1 MRVAVI
7 GAGPAGCLIGGLL
20 ARQGHQV
27 VLGERRRREDM
38 RAKDARS
45 IQLSL
50 SPRGFRALAAA
61 GLDERVRADSIALE
75 GRVFHR
81 LDGSLQSLL
90 PIDPDWKNYSVS
102 RWGLTET
109 IIGWAQSQSG
119 LDLRFGW
126 QCLDIAR
133 SSQQVIWRSG
143 DGVLREEAFDL
154 VVGADGV
161 ASTVRSCIVR
171 SPTIDFAKRFSP
183 WGYAELTLRHPSDAY
198 PFEPHGI
205 HIWPRDNFFMVAFP
219 AADRSY
225 RATLVM
231 RHAQVHDLLE
241 SGQLPGVLTQGL
253 PDVVGCLEPGAFDQS
268 SLKWQAI
275 PIVRCGR
282 WDDGQFLVMLGDAA
296 HATAPF
302 MGQGVNIALEDAAR
316 LAQEL
321 QQVDVQN
328 LAGALARFSA
338 DRVMEGIACCD
349 LSENAAQLLLKFPPP
364 QADPNKGP
372 LADLNF
378 RGAHY
383 AEVARA
389 MLPGWQGEVYADAF
403 PSLHSGVLPIDPTVL
418 SVTHLPAGATLIE
431 SGSVADAMF
440 VLQRGTVRI
449 ELATE
454 SLRLSAPTVIGEMGW
469 FGSKR
474 RTGSVFAETDCELG
488 RLGYADLE
496 RLCRQ
501 SPASALPIVR
511 QVSDL
516 AVQRLTAHFH
526 AGGGYLWIFSSPE
539 AQQRLLRFARRFRE
553 DLAAMHPIADA
564 ALAKVLESEAGLRL
578 SRQARSLGPA
588 GPKTDAPPDAASE
601 HPWLALVRTQQ
612 IRMVLLFGEA
622 SASAQDL
629 IAQLRAAGV
638 AVIEE
643 QSSEHGTLDA
653 LSHAQRLGT

>member
-1 MRVAVI
+1 MRVAVV

-20 ARQGHQV
+20 AQQGHRV
-27 VLGERRRREDM
+27 VLGERRRPEDM
-38 RAKDARS
+38 RVNDERS

-50 SPRGFRALAAA
+50 SPRGLRALAVA
-61 GLDERVRADSIALE
+61 GLDAQVRADSIALD
-75 GRVFHR
+75 GRVFHH
-81 LDGSLQSLL
+81 LDGSLQALL
-90 PIDPDWKNYSVS
+90 PSDPNWKNYAVS

-109 IIGWAQSQSG
+109 VMRWAQSQPG
-119 LDLRFGW
+119 LELRFGW

-133 SSQQVIWRSG
+133 SSQRVIWRG
-143 DGVLREEAFDL
+143 DDGALHEEGFDL

-171 SPTIDFAKRFSP
+171 SPSIDFAKRFSP
-183 WGYAELTLRHPSDAY
+183 WGYAELTLGRTDGAY
-198 PFEPHGI
+198 PFLPHGI
-205 HIWPRDNFFMVAFP
+205 HIWPRDSFFMVALP
-219 AADRSY
+219 AEDKSY

-231 RHAQVHDLLE
+231 RHTQVRDLHDSGRLGDLL
-241 SGQLPGVLTQGL
+241 TQAL
-253 PDVVGCLEPGAFDQS
+253 PDVVACLDPKSFDQIGPH
-268 SLKWQAI
+268 WQAI

-282 WDDGQFLVMLGDAA
+282 WDDGQFMVMLGDAA

-316 LAQEL
+316 LAQGL
-321 QQVDVQN
+321 QQTDVQD
-328 LAGALARFSA
+328 LAPALARFST

-378 RGAHY
+378 RGADY
-383 AEVARA
+383 AAVACA
-389 MLPGWQGEVYADAF
+389 LLPGWQAEVYSDAF
-403 PSLHSGVLPIDPTVL
+403 PSLHSGVLPIDPTLL
-418 SVTHLPAGATLIE
+418 SLTQSSAGETLIE
-431 SGSVADAMF
+431 SGSEADAMF

-454 SLRLSAPTVIGEMGW
+454 SLRLSSPTVIGEMGW

-474 RTGSVFAETDCELG
+474 RTGSVIAETDCEFG
-488 RLGYADLE
+488 RLAYADLE

-511 QVSDL
+511 QISDL
-516 AVQRLTAHFH
+516 AVQRLTARFH
-526 AGGGYLWIFSSPE
+526 CGGGYLWIFSSPE
-539 AQQRLLRFARRFRE
+539 AQQRLVRFAMRFRE

-578 SRQARSLGPA
+578 SRQAHRSEQA
-588 GPKTDAPPDAASE
+588 GVNANAPPDAASE
-601 HPWLALVRTQQ
+601 HPWLALVRTRQ
-612 IRMVLLFGEA
+612 IKMVLLFGEA
-622 SASAQDL
+622 QFSAQVL
-629 IAQLRAAGV
+629 ISQLRAAGV

-643 QSSEHGTLDA
+643 QSSEHNTLDA
-653 LSHAQRLGT
+653 LSRAQTTAA